1 MTLFILFLFLTAKY
15 LDAAE
20 VKHFESKGDC
30 YELTEKYL
38 RTKNI
43 PFVISSS
50 LKGKECNWFFRGNVE
65 FDFQTWC
72 KKEGL
77 SCGGNPYF
85 VGYDSLYSLDGV
97 RVPASV
103 AYAEKRAKKEA
114 DSTAQSLQRRED
126 SIASYI
132 PPPLPKR
139 KIFLEYL
146 ELSKTTAEKL
156 GFSYSDY
163 VGSARFFD
171 YSDLF
176 SVSLQALGLGDT
188 SFIYRN
194 YSAVY
199 DSVLSVFW
207 GGQKQIKT
215 SSIITSDGFVTENLE
230 FQEVGLK
237 FDVENE
243 QFKYEHSTDYENKIN
258 GAGVL
263 VVGVNNIFG
272 SYQSYFLED
281 RKIPFF
287 SSIPLLGYLFKH
299 TQKVNEW
306 RFIFIRVKL
315 EVL

>member
-1 MTLFILFLFLTAKY
+1 MALLFLLVGLSHGAQ
-15 LDAAE
+15 
-20 VKHFESKGDC
+20 VRHFEIKGDC
-30 YELTEKYL
+30 YETTEKFL
-38 RTKNI
+38 QTKNV
-43 PFVISSS
+43 PFIISSA
-50 LKGKECNWFFRGNVE
+50 LKGKECNWFFRGDVD

-77 SCGGNPYF
+77 TCGGNPYF
-85 VGYDSLYSLDGV
+85 VGYDSLYSLDGS

-103 AYAEKRAKKEA
+103 AHAQIRTKKEDEAKESFERRKA
-114 DSTAQSLQRRED
+114 DSLAN
-126 SIASYI
+126 YI

-139 KIFLEYL
+139 KIYLEYL
-146 ELSKTTAEKL
+146 ELSKSTAERL

-163 VGSARFFD
+163 VGTAQFFS
-171 YSDLF
+171 YTDLF
-176 SVSLQALGLGDT
+176 SVSLQALSLGDT

-199 DSVLSVFW
+199 DTTLSVFW

-215 SSIITSDGFVTENLE
+215 SSIVTSDGFVTENLE

-237 FDVENE
+237 FDIENE

-263 VVGVNNIFG
+263 VYGTNNIFG
-272 SYQSYFLED
+272 SYQAVFLKE

-287 SSIPLLGYLFKH
+287 GDIPFIKYLFRH
-299 TQKVNEW
+299 TEKVNEW

-315 EVL
+315 EEI